1 MDETGGHW
9 ALGNMPVVGLAYF
22 PQHTHSGVC
31 PLHNHEDLNLIL
43 HTHINT
49 RRGGCMLVILE
60 MEKQSQADPLGLLAC
75 QLILLGWFQASNSVS
90 REQGKCPPTGHH
102 PGWGSRG
109 LVQGTP
115 LSKTPVAIGHFP
127 EGIKYPLGS

>member
-9 ALGNMPVVGLAYF
+9 ALGNMPALQQ
-22 PQHTHSGVC
+22 PHSGVC

-60 MEKQSQADPLGLLAC
+60 MEKQSQADPLGSLAC
-75 QLILLGWFQASNSVS
+75 QLILLSWFQTSNSVS

-102 PGWGSRG
+102 PGWGS
-109 LVQGTP
+109 
-115 LSKTPVAIGHFP
+115 
-127 EGIKYPLGS
+127 